1 MRMLPSS
8 PTTALLYGLLAVV
21 GVVTTIALTLSGV
34 SLTRAG
40 LVSVLPVTSQQTGVT
55 VCGHGKASARPD
67 QAQLQIGVF
76 ATAATAENAR
86 SQAAQAMNSVL
97 GALKGNGVADA
108 DIQTNYFVIQ
118 PQYEYSGTPR
128 QIGYMV
134 SNAVTATVHKVD
146 DVGKIVDAVTTA
158 GGNNVIVSGIQF
170 SNGDPAQALL
180 DAQKNAVADAKRQA
194 DQIASSAGASLG
206 APVAILVGGCG
217 NGSQNPVYS
226 GADKGAPGATTPIQP
241 GQLQYA
247 VDVEVVYALR

>member
-8 PTTALLYGLLAVV
+8 PTSALVYGLLAVV

-76 ATAATAENAR
+76 ATAATAESAR
-86 SQAAQAMNSVL
+86 SQAAQSMNSVL

-158 GGNNVIVSGIQF
+158 GGNHVIVSGIQF

-180 DAQKNAVADAKRQA
+180 DAQKNAVAD
-194 DQIASSAGASLG
+194 
-206 APVAILVGGCG
+206 
-217 NGSQNPVYS
+217 
-226 GADKGAPGATTPIQP
+226 
-241 GQLQYA
+241 
-247 VDVEVVYALR
+247 